1 MPPEGV
7 VDASRGLLGVAG
19 HGLDKHLERALQ
31 QHVDAAVVVVV
42 VAAPRRQRSEVIGRR
57 MYVRARACA
66 CARHSPYPVETLD
79 VVPQSF
85 PQCVRVHALVH
96 GHPVVR
102 QVAHNLKVK
111 GILRVFKKKKMQK
124 YTDVCFNEFDHF
136 SSPGEE

>member
-7 VDASRGLLGVAG
+7 VDAGRGLLGVAG

-42 VAAPRRQRSEVIGRR
+42 VAAPRRERSEVSGWTC
-57 MYVRARACA
+57 VRACV
-66 CARHSPYPVETLD
+66 RHSPYPVETLD

-85 PQCVRVHALVH
+85 PQRVRVHALVH

-102 QVAHNLKVK
+102 QVAHNLKLK
-111 GILRVFKKKKMQK
+111 
-124 YTDVCFNEFDHF
+124 
-136 SSPGEE
+136 